1 MTTTFI
7 KNEQLNFI
15 NKQINLIKDSRKRN
29 VPAHI
34 LSAVCDLTQAKILEL
49 FPDLTTEQQQ
59 LLDVS
64 GLQTDAEF
72 EAYLERLSAYII
84 PFPTITGQQL
94 KKLFPKN
101 KKLKLPDIETQD
113 FNQLT
118 YLSWDDVR
126 SSKKIVV
133 YELEGKLVG
142 IECNFTPAS
151 KENICSFCN
160 TVGNVSYF
168 STVTKAK
175 RANNPDYYKSIGN
188 LICTDSNE
196 CNKKITDV
204 TYLEAFLKESLDI
217 K

>member
-34 LSAVCDLTQAKILEL
+34 LSAVCDLAQAKILEL
-49 FPDLTTEQQQ
+49 FPNLTTEQQQ

-64 GLQTDAEF
+64 GLQTDADF
-72 EAYLERLSAYII
+72 EVYLERLSAFII
-84 PFPTITGQQL
+84 PFSAITGQQL

-101 KKLKLPDIETQD
+101 KKLKVPDIATMD
-113 FNQLT
+113 LHHLT

-126 SSKKIVV
+126 SSKKIIV

-142 IECNFTPAS
+142 IECNLTPSS
-151 KENICSFCN
+151 KKNICSFCN

-175 RANNPDYYKSIGN
+175 RSNNPDYYKSIGN